1 MVIEKTNI
9 EVENY
14 AISEDGNFRRY
25 LKGLGEE
32 ARASAIREVK
42 NYEESVKGVL
52 YSRLVG
58 KGVLSQRFQT
68 VRETPEKPL
77 TDEQKAQNNF
87 MWLLDAVL
95 DNSTACSSYFLFT
108 PKDEQD
114 IKDLAVYNKIAY
126 NCDLVSADRTDSE
139 GSRYTYHPEVGK
151 TYIYQANPD
160 CEWGSLVS
168 LEVLEKR
175 VSKMCSYFLE
185 KGKAQL
191 KAAK

>member
-9 EVENY
+9 EVENF

-42 NYEESVKGVL
+42 DYEASAKGVVFT
-52 YSRLVG
+52 RLVER
-58 KGVLSQRFQT
+58 GVLSQRLQT
-68 VRETPEKPL
+68 VRETEEKPL
-77 TDEQKAQNNF
+77 TDEQKTMNNF

-95 DNSTACSSYFLFT
+95 DNDNACANYFLFT
-108 PKDEQD
+108 PKTEQD

-126 NCDLVSADRTDSE
+126 NCDLVSVTTDSE
-139 GSRYTYHPEVGK
+139 SSRFTYHPEVGK
-151 TYIYQANPD
+151 TYIYLANPD

-168 LEVLEKR
+168 PEVLEKR
-175 VSKMCSYFLE
+175 VSKMCSYFLD

>member
-1 MVIEKTNI
+1 MVIEKTKV

-42 NYEESVKGVL
+42 DYEESAKGVI
-52 YSRLVG
+52 YARLVER
-58 KGVLSQRFQT
+58 GVLSQRLQT
-68 VRETPEKPL
+68 VRETEEKPL
-77 TDEQKAQNNF
+77 TDEQKTHNNF
-87 MWLLDAVL
+87 MWFLDAVL
-95 DNSTACSSYFLFT
+95 DNDNACSNYFLFT
-108 PKDEQD
+108 PKTEQD

-126 NCDLVSADRTDSE
+126 SCDLISVTEDS
-139 GSRYTYHPEVGK
+139 GSTRYTRCPEVGK
-151 TYIYQANPD
+151 VYIYQANPD
-160 CEWGSLVS
+160 CEWGALVS
-168 LEVLEKR
+168 PEVLEKR
-175 VSKMCSYFLE
+175 VSKMCSYFLD

>member
-42 NYEESVKGVL
+42 DYEASAKGVI
-52 YSRLVG
+52 YARLVER
-58 KGVLSQRFQT
+58 GVLSQRLQT

-77 TDEQKAQNNF
+77 TDEQKAHNNF
-87 MWLLDAVL
+87 VWLLDAVL
-95 DNSTACSSYFLFT
+95 DNDNGCSNYFLFT
-108 PKDEQD
+108 PKTEQD

-126 NCDLVSADRTDSE
+126 NCDLISVSEDSE
-139 GSRYTYHPEVGK
+139 SSRYTHHPEAGK

-160 CEWGSLVS
+160 CEWGSLAS
-168 LEVLEKR
+168 PDILEKR
-175 VSKMCSYFLE
+175 VSKMCSYFLD
-185 KGKAQL
+185 KGKAQM

>member
-25 LKGLGEE
+25 IKGLGEE

-42 NYEESVKGVL
+42 DYEQSVRGVL
-52 YSRLVG
+52 YTRLVE
-58 KGVLSQRFQT
+58 KGVLSLRLQT

-77 TDEQKAQNNF
+77 TDEQKAHNSF
-87 MWLLDAVL
+87 MWMLDAVL
-95 DNSTACSSYFLFT
+95 DNDNGCSNYFLFT
-108 PKDEQD
+108 PKTEQD
-114 IKDLAVYNKIAY
+114 IKDLAVYNKLSY
-126 NCDLVSADRTDSE
+126 NCDLVSVGEDSE
-139 GSRYTYHPEVGK
+139 SSRYTHRPEVGK

-168 LEVLEKR
+168 PEVLEKR
-175 VSKMCSYFLE
+175 VSKMCTYLLD

>member
-9 EVENY
+9 EVENF

-25 LKGLGEE
+25 LKGLDGE
-32 ARASAIREVK
+32 ARESAIREVK
-42 NYEESVKGVL
+42 NYEESVKGVI
-52 YSRLVG
+52 YTRLVER
-58 KGVLSQRFQT
+58 GVLSGRLQT
-68 VRETPEKPL
+68 VRETAEKPL
-77 TDEQKAQNNF
+77 TDEQKTQNNF
-87 MWLLDAVL
+87 IWLLDAVL
-95 DNSTACSSYFLFT
+95 DNDNACSNYFLFT
-108 PKDEQD
+108 PKTEQD

-126 NCDLVSADRTDSE
+126 NCDIISVSEDSE
-139 GSRYTYHPEVGK
+139 GSRYTHRPEVGK

-175 VSKMCSYFLE
+175 VSKMCTYFLE